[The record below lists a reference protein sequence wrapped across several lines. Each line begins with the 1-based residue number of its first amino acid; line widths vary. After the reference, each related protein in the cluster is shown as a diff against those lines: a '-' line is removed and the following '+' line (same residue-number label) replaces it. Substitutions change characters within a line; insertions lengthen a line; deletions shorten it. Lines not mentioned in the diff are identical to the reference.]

1 LSFQKSYLLIN
12 EKHDH
17 QRYKQIPA
25 SRDEDAGEEEELAE
39 ARIRGIDRRRLKL
52 TAGRGVTENPAAS
65 VFHRPFCEV
74 QSSHPLD
81 KKQTMHKYMRLKEVS
96 EEESTRIEAE
106 RVAQGG
112 DCNESGIFFA
122 EVDLSKQ
129 IQPLI
134 SSN

>member
-1 LSFQKSYLLIN
+1 MVSGRPQIPRRRAELTVAAVGGNLSKSSKTTVSGTISLKAETAFSSLFS
-12 EKHDH
+12 
-17 QRYKQIPA
+17 PA

-65 VFHRPFCEV
+65 VFHRPF
-74 QSSHPLD
+74 
-81 KKQTMHKYMRLKEVS
+81 
-96 EEESTRIEAE
+96 RIEAE

>member
-65 VFHRPFCEV
+65 VFHRPF
-74 QSSHPLD
+74 
-81 KKQTMHKYMRLKEVS
+81 
-96 EEESTRIEAE
+96 RIEAE